1 MRTKEEILKEIDYHK
16 EKIKWL
22 NEFIYYSGNNVY
34 EILKPS
40 LKNFEERIKA
50 LEWVINDEKT
60 HF

>member
-22 NEFIYYSGNNVY
+22 NEFIYYSDNENY
-34 EILKPS
+34 KILKPS
-40 LKNFEERIKA
+40 LKSFEEKIKT

-60 HF
+60 PF